1 MNSISLELRP
11 GALSPDTPE
20 KSVAPFERDSANRS
34 LRRVR
39 ALVVK
44 ESRQI
49 VRDASSIAVG
59 IVLPALLILLFGY
72 GLSLDVKNIPVAV
85 VLEDSSPD
93 GAELASAFALSPY
106 FQVHTVRS
114 MAQAQELM
122 LARKVDGVVRIRPD
136 FSRLAN
142 QGAGEVQVLVHGSDA
157 NQARIVQNYAEGAVA
172 QWTARQLAEGK
183 PMFTG
188 PVTVQA
194 RAWFNES
201 YESRFFLVPGLIVM
215 IMTLIG
221 ALLTALV
228 MAREW
233 ERGTLEALFVTPVRV
248 VEIIAGKIIPYFVL
262 GVIGLVLCVVSAKFL
277 FHLPFRGSILVLGAV
292 SILYLVVSLGMGL
305 LISSALKSQFLASL
319 VTVLAAF
326 LPAVML
332 SGFLFDIRSEPVVV
346 QFITYLFPARY
357 FVTLLQTIL
366 LVGNEW
372 TVILPNAAVLAG
384 MAAALMFANLR
395 VTRKKLA

>member
-1 MNSISLELRP
+1 MNASSIALHNGTALRP
-11 GALSPDTPE
+11 DTTGDKTGAVEVLSLL
-20 KSVAPFERDSANRS
+20 SF
-34 LRRVR
+34 RRVR

-49 VRDASSIAVG
+49 IRDASSIAVG
-59 IVLPALLILLFGY
+59 IVLPAVLILLFGY
-72 GLSLDVKNIPVAV
+72 GLSLDVKNIPIAVA
-85 VLEDSSPD
+85 LEDSSPD
-93 GAELASAFALSPY
+93 AAELLSAFALSPY
-106 FQVHTVRS
+106 FKVRTVS
-114 MAQAQELM
+114 TMTEAQELM
-122 LARKVDGVVRIRPD
+122 LARKVDGVVRIRSD

-142 QGAGEVQVLVHGSDA
+142 QGAGEVQILVHGSDA
-157 NQARIVQNYAEGAVA
+157 NQARIVQSYAEGAVG

-183 PMFTG
+183 HMVAG
-188 PVTVQA
+188 PVNVQA

-201 YESRFFLVPGLIVM
+201 YESRFFLVPGLIVL

-221 ALLTALV
+221 SLLTALV

-248 VEIIAGKIIPYFVL
+248 IEIIAGKLIPYFVL
-262 GVIGLVLCVVSAKFL
+262 GVIGLVLCVASAKLL
-277 FHLPFRGSILVLGAV
+277 FHLPFRGSIAILGIV
-292 SILYLVVSLGMGL
+292 SVLYLLVALGIGL
-305 LISSALKSQFLASL
+305 LISSVLRNQFLASL

-366 LVGNEW
+366 LVGNVW
-372 TVILPNAAVLAG
+372 SVILPNAAVLAG
-384 MAAALMFANLR
+384 MAAALMAANLL